1 MLTVS
6 SSPFDPKPPYRFG
19 SVAEY
24 LDGALPLTALATTV
38 TGIND
43 GSLLKRHLENN
54 GITIDE
60 SPE

>member
-24 LDGALPLTALATTV
+24 LDGLCPYRARYY
-38 TGIND
+38 GIND

-60 SPE
+60 SP